1 MSQLVL
7 DWLNKDVCLSRK
19 VKIFERDFANGY
31 LFGELLY
38 KHGLLQAF
46 EEEFVDE
53 SHLAAKR
60 QNFSMVQQALR
71 EAVGELGVKLPNEQV
86 EEIMDEDRGSSL
98 RILYQLRRVLSTKA
112 KGSVPSAKATAG
124 AGRPR
129 LQKQVKTEEE
139 ENFFDQRVKTL
150 RPIDQRYP
158 YEVHNKAFVDEHTRQ
173 LRSAREK
180 EYEEM
185 VERSANVQEF
195 RVAQQRKMESSRA
208 QKELARKAG
217 EQHWQGVQEKKYN
230 LLEKDLNFEKEMIR
244 RDQQRIVAIRE
255 HYAEDCG
262 FREGDEDH
270 GIAWFE
276 KNLQRIGI
284 DTSEHSGSDT
294 ATIEAA
300 TLKELHEK
308 MKEKLPSKARLQ
320 IESAKRMDKIRD
332 TKRQTDI
339 ARKERERRQR
349 RVQYEQAATTAA
361 VEAKKKEE
369 DLLTW
374 LLAETAKYRQE
385 AAEYDFKLRRK
396 QAQWEQREAKQLA
409 YAQRAAVEQDEA
421 WNRMAEKAREERQIK
436 QRYRS
441 NLPDTEGVAEEA
453 SSDDDGAPV
462 EPGATTTAMEKK
474 RSERFTSESV
484 SVKGSDAAS
493 AAPVVEIAPSEEVI
507 ACVRETLMT
516 EYLFFR
522 GAWAHFKPSEE
533 EALGLLRGALGRLG
547 ETSQAASEPRLGSVV
562 QWLCKS
568 STSLKYQAAPRTRK
582 AQLASDFL
590 PVLALVG
597 SPVGLVSGRSTAL
610 CNSLVDRLSQEL
622 GYAVLRPSEVVG
634 ECIALSEKPPQ
645 EPDWPILARMR
656 ELGKEASQGSGVSPG
671 VQAEMLFRKI
681 ELLSAPAP
689 KPVEEEDPKKKPK
702 GKDKKEE
709 VPEPVRPKGI
719 LVLGYPAELR
729 QLASWEAALR
739 GFTSSLLQLMD
750 SEESQQAR
758 LGSLLAP
765 FWVEGES
772 ATPVVKA
779 EERELAKAAEK
790 ADFDPEFAPPVRIVR
805 LRYPDEA
812 TLLEA
817 VQKEDMSAEGRAN
830 EGESRLCHGLE
841 EEMATMQCAADQAW
855 LFESAQV
862 FATKLSAP
870 LHNVH
875 DVLVQDGEEGD
886 DVIPAAEAILK
897 RIRELVAFW
906 HRPILEVGT
915 ADAKPDAV
923 EAPEKAAEAAEAVEA
938 EGVAPPEGPEENET
952 AEPAA
957 SDGDKEAG
965 QPTEGKDEAEDLE
978 QEAVNTLLI
987 KDSRQ
992 TKEAFQNLWLQNMS
1006 HYLLGIR
1013 ETLLEVDDHASSY
1026 CKDLIFM
1033 QRRFLEFL
1041 QRPDDK
1047 AQVLEEFLRGF
1058 PVRNNVPPG
1067 SRQADELS
1075 EQLQDLADRL
1085 WVHANLRKQEAVEE
1099 RYHQMTG
1106 GFWEEK
1112 AAAQLRLAH
1121 KLQALELARF
1131 KVAAAVLRWTYC
1143 QVDQDLNCFDISAVE
1158 PPPADLSS
1166 LQDLATWLDESAER
1180 FGSAEPSGVEEEAT
1194 QAENELPQAD
1204 SLPEED
1210 SSLLEASASQIV
1222 EASSETSEL
1231 VAALKAERH
1240 GLVSRCRCI
1249 AAWTYARL
1257 ETMQQQ
1263 HEEVFA
1269 RMDDWIKDR
1278 VKEENEAIK
1287 ATDTLLRSGRW
1298 EDEEPVFM
1306 TTRSMRRSQTATM
1319 KPALTGAAGKRRRDV
1334 LKIIIAKTLDVDVY
1348 IPQKLEVSEAAV
1360 PVPTRPSTSNS
1371 QAVGSRPSTT
1381 KPLRPVFPER
1391 WSQDM
1396 LWGLLTRL
1404 ADLSGAVCS
1413 AEQLLQAL
1421 LERRHC
1427 ALGFNNEQVIPESW
1441 VMRPLV
1447 VYKLLCDSM
1456 VEPAWGASG
1465 VDVTEFL
1472 LVLSH
1477 HENSV
1482 PWPTPEALEETRA
1495 FLQSEES
1502 PLDQD
1507 ALASYPDVPISE
1519 ELFCQLPLWPETCQP
1534 ELRRWIFQVLATFA
1548 DQEQVRLPAK
1558 PSRRPEDPSEFT
1570 ITARRIFG
1578 YFALGHSPAESF
1590 SRLCRLLLPR
1600 EALAAEEEPAQVL
1613 VKDLWTLLHSQR
1625 SRPSG
1630 LIAPVPDLA
1639 IFCNNLLEEAKA
1651 ETAAAAA
1658 PKGKAAPKPKGKA
1671 KQEVE
1676 EEVEPPPLPEE
1687 ATVAF
1692 SEKVLLQRKTVL
1704 RAFCSHG
1711 GLLCRR
1717 RGLEVLF
1724 PTAGSGWS
1732 LATSSQA
1739 AALQELQSL
1748 VPEATPEEEEAP
1760 A

>member
-1 MSQLVL
+1 MVL
-7 DWLNKDVCLSRK
+7 R
-19 VKIFERDFANGY
+19 
-31 LFGELLY
+31 FG
-38 KHGLLQAF
+38 
-46 EEEFVDE
+46 
-53 SHLAAKR
+53 S
-60 QNFSMVQQALR
+60 
-71 EAVGELGVKLPNEQV
+71 EQV
-86 EEIMDEDRGSSL
+86 SDEYATQADVDAVCR
-98 RILYQLRRVLSTKA
+98 RCEQL
-112 KGSVPSAKATAG
+112 
-124 AGRPR
+124 
-129 LQKQVKTEEE
+129 
-139 ENFFDQRVKTL
+139 
-150 RPIDQRYP
+150 
-158 YEVHNKAFVDEHTRQ
+158 
-173 LRSAREK
+173 
-180 EYEEM
+180 
-185 VERSANVQEF
+185 
-195 RVAQQRKMESSRA
+195 
-208 QKELARKAG
+208 
-217 EQHWQGVQEKKYN
+217 
-230 LLEKDLNFEKEMIR
+230 
-244 RDQQRIVAIRE
+244 
-255 HYAEDCG
+255 
-262 FREGDEDH
+262 
-270 GIAWFE
+270 
-276 KNLQRIGI
+276 
-284 DTSEHSGSDT
+284 
-294 ATIEAA
+294 
-300 TLKELHEK
+300 LK
-308 MKEKLPSKARLQ
+308 S
-320 IESAKRMDKIRD
+320 
-332 TKRQTDI
+332 
-339 ARKERERRQR
+339 
-349 RVQYEQAATTAA
+349 
-361 VEAKKKEE
+361 
-369 DLLTW
+369 
-374 LLAETAKYRQE
+374 
-385 AAEYDFKLRRK
+385 
-396 QAQWEQREAKQLA
+396 
-409 YAQRAAVEQDEA
+409 
-421 WNRMAEKAREERQIK
+421 
-436 QRYRS
+436 
-441 NLPDTEGVAEEA
+441 
-453 SSDDDGAPV
+453 
-462 EPGATTTAMEKK
+462 
-474 RSERFTSESV
+474 
-484 SVKGSDAAS
+484 
-493 AAPVVEIAPSEEVI
+493 
-507 ACVRETLMT
+507 
-516 EYLFFR
+516 
-522 GAWAHFKPSEE
+522 
-533 EALGLLRGALGRLG
+533 
-547 ETSQAASEPRLGSVV
+547 
-562 QWLCKS
+562 
-568 STSLKYQAAPRTRK
+568 

-1121 KLQALELARF
+1121 KLQAREIAEAALAQRDARQGAAQQGAAAGSEMAERAERAESMTALQGSAAAISLHLEDAAQLRGGNGFFSSPVLDSDSDDSDDRTSANGALVFWQKWGWPRAGQGRRLATVTRLTLSCAGGKAVQVDHEKVRKMREEFEGATAEYKVLSQGKSLQQRFKELEQAWGAFQWNQKSRSDAPSTREQVQAASAALAQAHGRSSGTETGLDLEQEVETVLAELWDTIEKPPKQRDQAEEEVNPIAEELDRLEAFIEARIQQDDGEERAEQEGRREKSRPNMEICEAQTEALQDMSVKFQSAYPSGMDEGTGGTPMTSNALPEESPVLPAAVHFGSEVRTLAREVQSVSAKLHQEHPRGGPPRGHASSNWIGDLAGGSGPALHERDGAWGSVFIPARSPALELARF

-1507 ALASYPDVPISE
+1507 VLASYPDVPISE

>member
-1 MSQLVL
+1 
-7 DWLNKDVCLSRK
+7 
-19 VKIFERDFANGY
+19 
-31 LFGELLY
+31 
-38 KHGLLQAF
+38 
-46 EEEFVDE
+46 
-53 SHLAAKR
+53 
-60 QNFSMVQQALR
+60 MVQQALR
-71 EAVGELGVKLPNEQV
+71 EAVGELGVKLSNDQV

-112 KGSVPSAKATAG
+112 KGSVTVATAQAPAGLQAFASARFARRDGPQATGG

-139 ENFFDQRVKTL
+139 APAVRQVHARERFATCPQENFFDQRVKTL

-244 RDQQRIVAIRE
+244 RDQQRIVEIRE
-255 HYAEDCG
+255 HYAQDCG
-262 FREGDEDH
+262 FREGDEEH

-320 IESAKRMDKIRD
+320 IESAKRMEKIRD

-396 QAQWEQREAKQLA
+396 QAQWEQREAKQRA

-441 NLPDTEGVAEEA
+441 NMPDTEGAAEEA
-453 SSDDDGAPV
+453 SSDDDAAPV
-462 EPGATTTAMEKK
+462 EPGAATTAVEKK
-474 RSERFTSESV
+474 RSERFTSDSV
-484 SVKGSDAAS
+484 SARHSKEQR
-493 AAPVVEIAPSEEVI
+493 AAPVVEIAASEEVI

-522 GAWAHFKPSEE
+522 GGWAHFKPSEE
-533 EALGLLRGALGRLG
+533 EALGLLHGALGRLG

-568 STSLKYQAAPRTRK
+568 STSFKHQAAPRTRK

-590 PVLALVG
+590 PVVALVG

-622 GYAVLRPSEVVG
+622 GYAVLRSSEVVG

-656 ELGKEASQGSGVSPG
+656 ELGKEASQGPRGVSPG

-790 ADFDPEFAPPVRIVR
+790 ADFDPEFAPPVRIIR

-817 VQKEDMSAEGRAN
+817 VQKEDMSAEGRGN

-841 EEMATMQCAADQAW
+841 EEMAAMQCAADQAW

-886 DVIPAAEAILK
+886 DIIPAPEAILK

-906 HRPILEVGT
+906 HRPILEVEAAD
-915 ADAKPDAV
+915 ADAKPDEAV
-923 EAPEKAAEAAEAVEA
+923 EAPEAEAVVEA
-938 EGVAPPEGPEENET
+938 DAAPPEGAEGDEPV
-952 AEPAA
+952 EPAA
-957 SDGDKEAG
+957 PEDGAGDKEAG

-1013 ETLLEVDDHASSY
+1013 ETLLEVDEHASSY

-1041 QRPDDK
+1041 QQPDDK

-1099 RYHQMTG
+1099 RYRQMTG

-1143 QVDQDLNCFDISAVE
+1143 QVDQDLNCFDTSGVE

-1180 FGSAEPSGVEEEAT
+1180 FGSAEPSGVEEETT
-1194 QAENELPQAD
+1194 QPENELPQAD

-1257 ETMQQQ
+1257 ETMHKQ

-1306 TTRSMRRSQTATM
+1306 TTRSMRRSQTTTM

-1334 LKIIIAKTLDVDVY
+1334 LKVIVAKTLDVDVY

-1371 QAVGSRPSTT
+1371 QVAVGSRPSTT
-1381 KPLRPVFPER
+1381 KPLRPVFPEK

-1421 LERRHC
+1421 LERRHS

-1456 VEPAWGASG
+1456 VEPAWGATG

-1482 PWPTPEALEETRA
+1482 PWPTPEALEETRS
-1495 FLQSEES
+1495 FIQSEES
-1502 PLDQD
+1502 PLDPD
-1507 ALASYPDVPISE
+1507 VLSSYPDVPISE
-1519 ELFCQLPLWPETCQP
+1519 ELFCQLPLWPETCPP

-1548 DQEQVRLPAK
+1548 EEQVRLPAK

-1578 YFALGHSPAESF
+1578 YFGLGHSPAESF

-1613 VKDLWTLLHSQR
+1613 VKDLWMLLHSQR

-1630 LIAPVPDLA
+1630 LLAPVPDLA
-1639 IFCNNLLEEAKA
+1639 TFCNNLLEEAKA

-1676 EEVEPPPLPEE
+1676 EEVEPPPIPEE

-1739 AALQELQSL
+1739 CHAGSFF
-1748 VPEATPEEEEAP
+1748 TSSR
-1760 A
+1760 